1 MSNNAEL
8 KTNMA
13 WSTILTI
20 VFITLKVTDV
30 INWSWWWV
38 MSPIL
43 IHAAISII
51 AFLFLLWF
59 VNKNNK
65 Y

>member
-20 VFITLKVTDV
+20 VFVALKVTDV
-30 INWSWWWV
+30 IDWSWWWV

>member
-20 VFITLKVTDV
+20 VFIVLKVTDV
-30 INWSWWWV
+30 IDWSWWWV
-38 MSPIL
+38 VSPTL
-43 IHAAISII
+43 INVALII
-51 AFLFLLWF
+51 GAVLLLMWF
-59 VNKNNK
+59 VKKKNKR
-65 Y
+65 

>member
-20 VFITLKVTDV
+20 VFIALKVTDV
-30 INWSWWWV
+30 IDWSWWWV

-43 IHAAISII
+43 IHATINIV

>member
-1 MSNNAEL
+1 MSNKAEL

-20 VFITLKVTDV
+20 VFVALKVTDT
-30 INWSWWWV
+30 IDWSWWWV
-38 MSPIL
+38 ISPVL
-43 IHAAISII
+43 IHTALIVI
-51 AFLFLLWF
+51 AFLFLLLF
-59 VNKNNK
+59 VHHKNK